1 MYLVKSE
8 QFWQTGENHVPNM
21 EPHHTTI
28 SCLAVD
34 DVVTH
39 FAALSMHAQK
49 IFQNKTKYQK
59 QLKTIEKLN
68 Q

>member
-49 IFQNKTKYQK
+49 NIPK
-59 QLKTIEKLN
+59 
-68 Q
+68 